1 MALVAVAVAV
11 LLLPIAMALVAVAVL
26 SVPIVIACIAFVLLL
41 VPKANPPRPSTELK
55 LPTI

>member
-1 MALVAVAVAV
+1 
-11 LLLPIAMALVAVAVL
+11 MALVAVAVL

>member
-1 MALVAVAVAV
+1 MIPEPVIIVGSPIPIAPE
-11 LLLPIAMALVAVAVL
+11 LLPVTLLPVPIAMALVA
-26 SVPIVIACIAFVLLL
+26 FVLFL